1 MYCVKPAKQLIN
13 VHDLTDEL
21 KIYHYDTYC
30 VRVRKSQGFN
40 FFVLFLAA
48 TLL

>member
-21 KIYHYDTYC
+21 KIYHYDIMLEYGNPKGLTSL
-30 VRVRKSQGFN
+30 RSS
-40 FFVLFLAA
+40 
-48 TLL
+48 